1 MAIPKR
7 VIDTGVKTAKE
18 ISRKA
23 YGVGVVHG
31 TKKLAAKVA
40 HFGGVLMHS
49 TDPNARKIGSQLL
62 HMFKR
67 AKKL

>member
-31 TKKLAAKVA
+31 TKNWQQKWHILGCLDA
-40 HFGGVLMHS
+40 F
-49 TDPNARKIGSQLL
+49 NRSQC
-62 HMFKR
+62 
-67 AKKL
+67 KKDRFAVITYV

>member
-7 VIDTGVKTAKE
+7 VIDTGITTTKE
-18 ISRKA
+18 IARKA

-31 TKKLAAKVA
+31 IKKMAEEVA
-40 HFGGVLMHS
+40 YYGGVLMHS
-49 TDPNARKIGSQLL
+49 SDPNARKIGSQLL
-62 HMFKR
+62 HIWKR